1 MTKILLVE
9 DDDIVARVTIWRLE
23 KLGHEI
29 CGRATNSEETLALA
43 QEHHPELVL
52 MDINIAGP
60 HDGIATAK
68 MLKEISDAL
77 LVYITSQTDHE
88 TVERAAATH
97 PAGFVSK
104 PYEDKDLKN
113 AIEIALRNKK

>member
-23 KLGHEI
+23 KLGYKI
-29 CGRATNSEETLALA
+29 CGRATNSEDTLKLA
-43 QEHHPELVL
+43 REHHPDLVL

-88 TVERAAATH
+88 TVERAATTH
-97 PAGFVSK
+97 PAGFVTK
-104 PYEDKDLKN
+104 PFEDKDLKI
-113 AIEIALRNKK
+113 AIESALRNKK